1 MRVIVHP
8 ADRGGCGHYRL
19 IWPAEVLAAQ
29 GFDVTIVDDYEYPL
43 AWIDTLTGREALGIV
58 GDARQFRQVVQA
70 MTGELALA
78 RRRGATDTEMLRIQ
92 TRYIAE
98 CRDVAAQSGHSTID
112 ADVVVLQRVVHADRV
127 ELIRALQDLGIA
139 VVVEID
145 DDLHAIH
152 RRNPAWAPMNPLND
166 PKINRDHLMRACE
179 LADMVTVS
187 TPALARRYARHGR
200 FTILPNFVPARYC
213 DIVRYPHDGTTI
225 GWSGS
230 VATHPGDLDVTGGG
244 VAHAIRDT
252 GAELLVVGTGKG
264 VADALRH
271 DGPIR
276 STSWVDIDVYPQ
288 QLAMLDVGVVPLAR
302 SAFNDAKSW
311 LKGLEMAAVGVPFV
325 ASPTEPY
332 RAFHNLGFGFLADT
346 VDEWRWQVGELARN
360 VQRRVDLCGLYRS
373 RVRSAF
379 TIEQQ
384 SERWVDAWTRARQN
398 ADRRMNR

>member
-19 IWPAEVLAAQ
+19 IWPAETLAAQ
-29 GFDVTIVDDYEYPL
+29 SFDVTVVDDYEYPL

-78 RRRGATDTEMLRIQ
+78 RRRGATDVELARIQ
-92 TRYIAE
+92 ARYVTE
-98 CRDVAAQSGHSTID
+98 CRDVAAATGRTTVD

-127 ELIRALQDLGIA
+127 ELIRALQDLGVA

-166 PKINRDHLMRACE
+166 PKINREHLARACE
-179 LADMVTVS
+179 LADMVTVT
-187 TPALARRYARHGR
+187 TPALARRYGQHGR
-200 FTILPNFVPARYC
+200 FTIIPNFVPARYC
-213 DIVRYPHDGTTI
+213 DIPRDSHDATII
-225 GWSGS
+225 GWAGS
-230 VATHPGDLDVTGGG
+230 TATHPDDLDVTGGG

-360 VQRRVDLCGLYRS
+360 VQHRVDLSGLYRS